1 MDLKLS
7 QKIPGSVIWRLRN
20 YGPLATVK
28 YIFFEKIFKRKELDS
43 KSIETSPISV
53 AEFLSLG
60 QTQFNFVSNFVDKY
74 LVDCETIVEGNNL
87 KIKFGTVGNESSRN
101 RLYAIG
107 LAIIALKPDMYIET
121 GTQHGVSVGFVE
133 KLSEFLG
140 IKVKVVSF
148 DVNTNSKVIPGFDF
162 ERTILERPVRKS
174 LVKSF
179 YELKVGFHRIIFFH
193 DSDHSFE
200 NMNFEFKSA
209 LKALDPVAIISD
221 DVSLNKSFSRF
232 CKRENLRF
240 MQFRLSLGNAAGIAF
255 KDRRDPDGT

>member
-1 MDLKLS
+1 MKLELS
-7 QKIPGSVIWRLRN
+7 QNMPGSVVWRLSN
-20 YGPLATVK
+20 YGPIATVK
-28 YIFFEKIFKRKELDS
+28 YILFEKIFKRKELDS
-43 KSIETSPISV
+43 KSIETSPISL
-53 AEFLSLG
+53 AEFLSLD
-60 QTQFNFVSNFVDKY
+60 QTEFNFVSNFVDKY

-107 LAIIALKPDMYIET
+107 LAIIALKPDIYIET

-174 LVKSF
+174 LVKKF
-179 YELKVGFHRIIFFH
+179 L
-193 DSDHSFE
+193 
-200 NMNFEFKSA
+200 
-209 LKALDPVAIISD
+209 
-221 DVSLNKSFSRF
+221 
-232 CKRENLRF
+232 
-240 MQFRLSLGNAAGIAF
+240 
-255 KDRRDPDGT
+255 